1 MNINNGGFL
10 HRFFDI
16 EELKYKQMIEDL
28 SNDIIMA
35 NSNED
40 IIENILSRKSYDII
54 ELSDELVDN
63 RKVIEKEIDNPYY
76 HFDYGSSLDKIK
88 GLHITFEHELSGSS
102 ELLNYRASRTILW
115 SPDNIQL
122 MGNSLL
128 LFYESPYKESM
139 DDVYDSIFKQYN
151 EDIRRIKE
159 LISGCNGDIKEFNQS
174 LINKL
179 DSKINEKRG
188 RISKLYEL
196 SKKMAIPISKR
207 EDAPLFTPIKIEKRI
222 KELSTKVNCEEEY
235 YIPEEHYKEILKI
248 LRQCGSS
255 MEKIPDTYIQ
265 MGEEKLRNIFV
276 SHLNVTYEGQAQAEC
291 FRNKGKTDICIEYN
305 NRAAFISECKIWKG
319 VNTIQN
325 TINQLLGYT
334 TWKDTKL
341 SIIIFNKKNKD
352 FFSLINTFEENI
364 KNVENYYRHS
374 KIGMNEFELLLNSDN
389 TGQYIKI
396 RVFIFDLFTKKIT

>member
-1 MNINNGGFL
+1 MNINSGGFL
-10 HRFFDI
+10 HNFFDI

-40 IIENILSRKSYDII
+40 IIENILSRKSYNII
-54 ELSDELVDN
+54 ELSDELVDS
-63 RKVIEKEIDNPYY
+63 RKIIEKEIDNPYY
-76 HFDYGSSLDKIK
+76 HFDYGRTLDKIK
-88 GLHITFEHELSGSS
+88 GLHITFEHEISGSS
-102 ELLNYRASRTILW
+102 ELLNYRASRSILW

-122 MGNSLL
+122 MGNSLV
-128 LFYESPYKESM
+128 LFYESPYKENM

-159 LISGCNGDIKEFNQS
+159 LISGCNVDIKEFNKS

-207 EDAPLFTPIKIEKRI
+207 EDAPLFTPIKIEKKI

-305 NRAAFISECKIWKG
+305 NRAAFIAECKIWKG
-319 VNTIQN
+319 VTTIQN

-352 FFSLINTFEENI
+352 FFSLINAFEENI

-396 RVFIFDLFTKKIT
+396 RVFLFNLFTKK

>member
-364 KNVENYYRHS
+364 KNVENYYGHS

-396 RVFIFDLFTKKIT
+396 RVFIFDLFTKK

>member
-10 HRFFDI
+10 HDFFNR

-40 IIENILSRKSYDII
+40 IIENILSKKSYDVI
-54 ELSDELVDN
+54 EISDELIDK
-63 RKVIEKEIDNPYY
+63 RDVIEKEIDNPYY
-76 HFDYGSSLDKIK
+76 HFDYGRTLDKIK
-88 GLHITFEHELSGSS
+88 GLHIKFEHELSGSC
-102 ELLNYRASRTILW
+102 ELLKYRASRSLLW

-122 MGNSLL
+122 IGNSLL
-128 LFYESPYKESM
+128 LFYESPYKENM
-139 DDVYDSIFKQYN
+139 DDVYDSIFRQYN
-151 EDIRRIKE
+151 EDVRRIKE
-159 LISGCNGDIKEFNQS
+159 LISGCNGDIKEFNKS

-179 DSKINEKRG
+179 DSKISEKRN

-207 EDAPLFTPIKIEKRI
+207 EDAPLFTPIKIEKKI

-276 SHLNVTYEGQAQAEC
+276 SHLNVTFEGQAQAEC

-305 NRAAFISECKIWKG
+305 NRAAFIAECKIWKG
-319 VNTIQN
+319 INTIQN

-341 SIIIFNKKNKD
+341 SIIIFNKNNKD

-364 KNVENYYRHS
+364 INVENYYRHN

-389 TGQYIKI
+389 KGQYIKI
-396 RVFIFDLFTKKIT
+396 RIFIFNLFTKK